1 VSIVLHSDRR
11 AFCLH
16 SDRLAHCKQESEQFS
31 SCAYYLGA
39 GAMRCFSV
47 SCHSVSD
54 DSRRESNL
62 HTHVRRHLHNNT
74 CSAGGRREK
83 GEGNRKHAFCITVL
97 GHEINFVVSPE
108 GSVAGHSSFSQ
119 LHIYYLVCWYVT
131 KIEPN
136 LVLLIVH
143 IPKTA

>member
-1 VSIVLHSDRR
+1 MSIVLHSNRR
-11 AFCLH
+11 DFCQL
-16 SDRLAHCKQESEQFS
+16 SDRLAHCKQTSEHFS
-31 SCAYYLGA
+31 SCAYYLCA

-47 SCHSVSD
+47 SCHFVSD
-54 DSRRESNL
+54 DPRRESNL

-74 CSAGGRREK
+74 CSAGGKREK
-83 GEGNRKHAFCITVL
+83 GEGNRKHAFCIRVL

-108 GSVAGHSSFSQ
+108 SNVAGHSSFSQ
-119 LHIYYLVCWYVT
+119 LYIYYLVCWYVT